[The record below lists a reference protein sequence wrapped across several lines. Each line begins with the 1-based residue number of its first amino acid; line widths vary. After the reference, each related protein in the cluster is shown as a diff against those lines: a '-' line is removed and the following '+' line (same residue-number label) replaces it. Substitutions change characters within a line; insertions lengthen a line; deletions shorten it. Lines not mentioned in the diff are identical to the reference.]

1 MAIGTA
7 AASFFPLPFLWPY
20 LSSRSSSCPSLCNH
34 STPTHVFEPKST
46 SAAASVSAA
55 AGANADG
62 EVLRLPPFFS
72 FARVAY
78 LSPSLF
84 APGTPRRL
92 GAELRRAV
100 IRRIAA

>member
-1 MAIGTA
+1 
-7 AASFFPLPFLWPY
+7 
-20 LSSRSSSCPSLCNH
+20 
-34 STPTHVFEPKST
+34 VFEPKST
-46 SAAASVSAA
+46 SAAASVSGA

-92 GAELRRAV
+92 GAELHRVV